1 MLNFNCSVLGLN
13 NFFKSSNFFETN
25 RQNYNGR
32 HRRLI
37 DAAKPRKG
45 NKNFVVNKNNEKYKS
60 LNR

>member
-1 MLNFNCSVLGLN
+1 MM
-13 NFFKSSNFFETN
+13 FFKSSNFFETN
-25 RQNYNGR
+25 RQNYKGR